1 MTCKPARES
10 STMPDLC
17 QVTLFAPAGPASP
30 APPSRPAAKP
40 APPRPRP
47 QPPKPKPA
55 EKPVLFDINSVRKK
69 PRPPVDDFSDVR
81 EVAKLDRERTPASA
95 SRMRRDDVVG
105 RFSPSPGGTSS
116 YDALISRLIKSNWIR
131 PSQAMVGENPPAVS
145 VEIRI
150 ALDGRITR
158 PKVVKSSGISLLDA
172 SAVKAIERSN
182 PLPIGIPSTMGL
194 RYYDVTIVF
203 RITEEV

>member
-1 MTCKPARES
+1 
-10 STMPDLC
+10 MPDLC

-30 APPSRPAAKP
+30 APPSKPVVKP
-40 APPRPRP
+40 APPRPQP

-55 EKPVLFDINSVRKK
+55 EKPVFIERPIVRKK
-69 PRPPVDDFSDVR
+69 TRPPIEDFSDVR
-81 EVAKLDRERTPASA
+81 EIAKLEQERTPASA
-95 SRMRRDDVVG
+95 SRMRQDDVVG
-105 RFSPSPGGTSS
+105 RFSPSGGGSSS
-116 YDALISRLIKSNWIR
+116 YDALISGYIKSNWVR

-158 PKVVKSSGISLLDA
+158 REVVKSSGISLLDA

-182 PLPIGIPSTMGL
+182 PLPIGVPSTMGL